1 MDGAISYIKQLCP
14 ILSRCNLNDTSRL
27 LDWLIINN
35 NRYGLFTKSLTKNEG
50 RYMITYDIELQLE
63 GDTDKCGNYITVQ
76 YEFPFPE
83 NSVLIERDKEMNR
96 ILNKPIITIANDS
109 NNCQQQELIMTT
121 QPSFVPYAESKTAE
135 ERADYVRSNPHKYM
149 PKAQY
154 DLFKTLN
161 NKIDTLDSKMNEI
174 LAKK

>member
-1 MDGAISYIKQLCP
+1 MDGTNSCTKQLCYV
-14 ILSRCNLNDTSRL
+14 LTRCNLNDTSRL

>member
-1 MDGAISYIKQLCP
+1 
-14 ILSRCNLNDTSRL
+14 
-27 LDWLIINN
+27 
-35 NRYGLFTKSLTKNEG
+35 
-50 RYMITYDIELQLE
+50 MITYEVMQQVE
-63 GDTDKCGNYITVQ
+63 GDTDKHSNYQLIQ

-135 ERADYVRSNPHKYM
+135 ERADYVKSNPHKSL

-161 NKIDTLDSKMNEI
+161 NKIDALDSKMNEI
-174 LAKK
+174 LAKKQIIGYTPS

>member
-1 MDGAISYIKQLCP
+1 
-14 ILSRCNLNDTSRL
+14 
-27 LDWLIINN
+27 
-35 NRYGLFTKSLTKNEG
+35 
-50 RYMITYDIELQLE
+50 MITYEVMQRIE
-63 GDTDKCGNYITVQ
+63 GDTEKHSNYQLNQ

-96 ILNKPIITIANDS
+96 ILNKPIIITTSNN

-121 QPSFVPYAESKTAE
+121 QPSFVPYTESKTAE
-135 ERADYVRSNPHKYM
+135 ERAEYVKANPHKYM

-154 DLFKTLN
+154 DLVKSLHS
-161 NKIDTLDSKMNEI
+161 KIEALDSKMNEI